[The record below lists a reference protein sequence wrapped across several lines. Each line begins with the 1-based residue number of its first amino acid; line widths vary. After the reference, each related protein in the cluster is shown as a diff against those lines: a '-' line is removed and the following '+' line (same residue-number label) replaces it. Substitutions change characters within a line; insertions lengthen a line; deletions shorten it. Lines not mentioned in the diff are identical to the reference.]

1 MHKTAC
7 LVICVILS
15 WSLYSQ
21 HSTEPIVIGQRL
33 TLDSEILQEERPIL
47 ISLPKHYDR
56 DTLASYGV
64 IYLLDG
70 DGHFHHTSGIADFLR
85 KNDKMPPMI
94 VVGIPNTSDRTRDLT
109 PHTSAD
115 TMRFPT
121 AGGADRLLNFIQ
133 QELFAYLAANYRT
146 NHYKLLIGHSFGGL
160 FAAPVLLHHPGVF
173 NSYLAISPSLWW
185 DQQDLVKNQF
195 ADLMTQ
201 LQELAGHYYMSL
213 GNEGRDMLGGV
224 WKMAALL
231 EEQGPKHLKWKFEH
245 LPDETHGT
253 IPLRST
259 VNGLEFI
266 FQDWSLPYHREDFE
280 LAGIEAIDRYEEQVD
295 LLYGL
300 RIEWEENQL
309 QDLGQRLLDQ
319 GKAQKALP
327 IFDKAVHL
335 FPNSASLY
343 FGVGAAQAGTGQESE
358 ATESLTKVLAM
369 EPDNFQAIALLKQ
382 LGEDVSSLLPD
393 VKLQT
398 RVLES
403 YAGAYEVGG
412 PARILTITLEK
423 DQLWA
428 EADILPK
435 EALVPLSDDTFY
447 LISKDS
453 KLVFEKGED
462 KVSKVLVKTPEM
474 EFSGIRK

>member
-1 MHKTAC
+1 MHKAAC
-7 LVICVILS
+7 LVMGIILS
-15 WSLYSQ
+15 WSLYAQ
-21 HSTEPIVIGQRL
+21 QSTEPIVIGQRL
-33 TLDSEILQEERPIL
+33 NLDSEILQEERPIL

-56 DTLASYGV
+56 DSLASYGV

-85 KNDKMPPMI
+85 NNDKMPPMI

-109 PHTSAD
+109 PHTAAD
-115 TMRFPT
+115 TLRFPT
-121 AGGADRLLNFIQ
+121 AGGADRLLAFMQ
-133 QELFAYLAANYRT
+133 QELFPYLEANYRT

-160 FAAPVLLHHPGVF
+160 FAAHVLLHHPGVF

-195 ADLMTQ
+195 SDLMTQ
-201 LQELAGHYYMSL
+201 EQELPGHYYMSL

-231 EEQGPKHLKWKFEH
+231 EERGPKNLEWKFDH
-245 LPDETHGT
+245 LPEETHGS

-266 FQDWSLPYHREDFE
+266 FSDWSLPNHQDDF
-280 LAGIEAIDRYEEQVD
+280 ATIGIDAIANYEARVK

-300 RIEWEENQL
+300 DIKWEEMQL
-309 QDLGQRLLDQ
+309 QQLGQRLIDE
-319 GKAQKALP
+319 GSMRKALP
-327 IFDKAVHL
+327 IFSKASQLYPESAPIL
-335 FPNSASLY
+335 FGLGS
-343 FGVGAAQAGTGQESE
+343 AQA
-358 ATESLTKVLAM
+358 ATDQKSAAVKNLKQALSIAPDHLPSIAM
-369 EPDNFQAIALLKQ
+369 LKQ
-382 LGEDVSSLLPD
+382 LGEDVGHHLPD
-393 VKLQT
+393 VEIPDGRLQM
-398 RVLES
+398 

-412 PARILTITLEK
+412 PARILRILLENG
-423 DQLWA
+423 QLWA

-435 EALVPLSDDTFY
+435 EALVALNQDTFY

-453 KLVFEKGED
+453 KVIFREED
-462 KVSKVLVKTPEM
+462 GRIESVLIKTPDM
-474 EFSGIRK
+474 EFTGVRQ